1 MKKNFIDIL
10 YEKRKIIIITG
21 LIILVGVSLYF
32 VIAKKVNEASSKS
45 NEKIVTT
52 TLKIFGPQKISL
64 KTGEEYDEPGYYAI
78 DSSGKIK
85 SDDVKVS
92 SDFDKNN
99 PGTYTITYEIDGKT
113 LTRDIEVTGEAIDEN
128 NQNENKSLEIS
139 LNGEKVIT
147 LSLGEEY
154 VEPGFIALSPKE
166 ENINSKV
173 LVSGKVDTTKPGE
186 YTLTYSVEYNDE
198 KKEVIRTIVVLDDTL
213 KLSITPNKTN
223 YTNSPVAL
231 NVKIEGNNFETLVLP
246 NNVTYDNKEA
256 NYSVTTNGDYT
267 FTAYNVNGKAFSK
280 TITITNIDTEKP
292 TGVCT
297 ATINPTSTTIQVNG
311 SDEVSGIENYVYYD
325 NATELLKSTNSF
337 YNYNQKTSKSVYV
350 TILDKAQNSNKI
362 TCNII
367 DNSALMPIKPKSN
380 EKIVKQSETETL
392 KVYITKK
399 SDYYITRIWAYDP
412 YNQLNKFDS
421 PEYGKNL
428 YKPKYLLNKAK
439 DKYNLQNQLLVGFNA
454 SGFYL
459 KNTYDA
465 SSVSKY
471 SKYNKTSVG
480 TLVITNGKVIRNAY
494 NKAYKNWYTIGIDK
508 TNTLRIFTDKKASST
523 KEINAKKEW
532 AQSVIDSGIR
542 NTFTFASPLI
552 ENGKKSS
559 KTSSMPSINTKEN
572 RQAICQVDS
581 NNFVLITGKNLNR
594 SNLQNIM
601 LDLNCQTGTN
611 LDGGGSIALLY
622 QARGSNTISTLI
634 GNGRALTEVGY
645 FSE

>member
-173 LVSGKVDTTKPGE
+173 LVSGEVDTTKPGE

-297 ATINPTSTTIQVNG
+297 TTINPTSTTIQVNG

-367 DNSALMPIKPKSN
+367 DNSALM
-380 EKIVKQSETETL
+380 
-392 KVYITKK
+392 
-399 SDYYITRIWAYDP
+399 
-412 YNQLNKFDS
+412 
-421 PEYGKNL
+421 
-428 YKPKYLLNKAK
+428 
-439 DKYNLQNQLLVGFNA
+439 
-454 SGFYL
+454 
-459 KNTYDA
+459 
-465 SSVSKY
+465 
-471 SKYNKTSVG
+471 
-480 TLVITNGKVIRNAY
+480 
-494 NKAYKNWYTIGIDK
+494 
-508 TNTLRIFTDKKASST
+508 
-523 KEINAKKEW
+523 
-532 AQSVIDSGIR
+532 
-542 NTFTFASPLI
+542 
-552 ENGKKSS
+552 
-559 KTSSMPSINTKEN
+559 
-572 RQAICQVDS
+572 
-581 NNFVLITGKNLNR
+581 
-594 SNLQNIM
+594 
-601 LDLNCQTGTN
+601 
-611 LDGGGSIALLY
+611 
-622 QARGSNTISTLI
+622 
-634 GNGRALTEVGY
+634 
-645 FSE
+645 